1 MLQGQALEIVLK
13 MARSHLAFMA
23 DLADNFDM
31 NSSDNRPFNTLE
43 AEAIEEVELLSKNYE
58 MKIKAMNPPSHWDED
73 EKYPVKDWQYE
84 VANDYTRIGYLE
96 WVEHRK
102 EQFDD
107 LALDNESYEASEIKK

>member
-1 MLQGQALEIVLK
+1 MKTPEKTQENIEKL
-13 MARSHLAFMA
+13 ARAHLAFTA

-96 WVEHRK
+96 WVEHTK
-102 EQFDD
+102 E
-107 LALDNESYEASEIKK
+107 LINEN

>member
-1 MLQGQALEIVLK
+1 

-31 NSSDNRPFNTLE
+31 NPSDNRPFNTLE

-84 VANDYTRIGYLE
+84 VANDDTRIGYLE
-96 WVEHRK
+96 WVEHAK
-102 EQFDD
+102 EQLED
-107 LALDNESYEASEIKK
+107 

>member
-1 MLQGQALEIVLK
+1 MKTPEALEIVLK
-13 MARSHLAFMA
+13 MARAHLAFTTSRLCGSA
-23 DLADNFDM
+23 RLGKTTAQ
-31 NSSDNRPFNTLE
+31 LE

-84 VANDYTRIGYLE
+84 VANDDTRIGYLE
-96 WVEHRK
+96 WVEHAK
-102 EQFDD
+102 EQLDD